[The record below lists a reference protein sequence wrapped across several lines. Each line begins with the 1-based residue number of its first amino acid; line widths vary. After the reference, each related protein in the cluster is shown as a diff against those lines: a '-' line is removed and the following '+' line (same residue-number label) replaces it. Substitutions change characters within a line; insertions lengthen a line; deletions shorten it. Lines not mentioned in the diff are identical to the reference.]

1 MFKVTYIVIIAIKM
15 CIYRGMC
22 IGLSVINLG
31 IFLSLVVIK
40 VFFLG
45 YNQLTMTILIT
56 LFSIV
61 VPGNSLW
68 ITVSYLYTRKMN
80 IPSLKQTDSVVIF
93 LFFPFVT

>member
-1 MFKVTYIVIIAIKM
+1 MFKVTYIVIIPIKM
-15 CIYRGMC
+15 FIYRGMC

-45 YNQLTMTILIT
+45 YNQLTLTILIT

-68 ITVSYLYTRKMN
+68 ITVSYLYTENEHTIIKTNRLCGHF
-80 IPSLKQTDSVVIF
+80 S
-93 LFFPFVT
+93 FFPFVT